1 MRTWFVS
8 HGQALLSSLGQLVR
22 APLATAL
29 TILVI
34 AVSLALPLS
43 LFLVVQNLEALGQS
57 VNGSRQLSVLLDS
70 SVDEASALDV
80 LVALEA
86 RPEIRR
92 LELVSRDAA
101 AAELK
106 ELLGVSDITAGLS
119 ENPIPV
125 TLIVEPH
132 DDYSSI
138 EQATRLAQTLNAL
151 PEVSEVVLDV
161 AWLKRLEA
169 MTALLKRA
177 VVVMSGL
184 LGFAVLLTVGN
195 TIRLMVLGRADE
207 IEVIDR
213 VGGTAAFVRRPFL
226 YSGLIQGLIGAILAV
241 ALVLLLR
248 VMMQPGVTG
257 LADSYGGQFALSGPG
272 WRATGLV
279 AAVGLALGWVASYV
293 AVARHLRRLRPQ

>member
-1 MRTWFVS
+1 MS

-29 TILVI
+29 TVLVI

-43 LFLVVQNLEALGQS
+43 LFLVVQNLESLGQS
-57 VNGSRQLSVLLDS
+57 VNSSRQLSVLLDS
-70 SVDEASALDV
+70 SLDEASAGDI
-80 LVALEA
+80 LVSLEA

-101 AAELK
+101 AEELK

-132 DDYSSI
+132 DEYSTI
-138 EQATRLAQTLNAL
+138 EAATKLAATLNAL
-151 PEVSEVVLDV
+151 PEVTEVVLDV

-177 VVVMSGL
+177 VLVMSAL

-226 YSGLIQGLIGAILAV
+226 YSGLIQGLIGAVLAIT
-241 ALVLLLR
+241 LVLLLR
-248 VMMQPGVTG
+248 LMMQPGVTG
-257 LADSYGGQFALSGPG
+257 LADSYGGAFALTGPG
-272 WRATGLV
+272 WRAAGLV
-279 AAVGLALGWVASYV
+279 AVIGLVLGWIASYV